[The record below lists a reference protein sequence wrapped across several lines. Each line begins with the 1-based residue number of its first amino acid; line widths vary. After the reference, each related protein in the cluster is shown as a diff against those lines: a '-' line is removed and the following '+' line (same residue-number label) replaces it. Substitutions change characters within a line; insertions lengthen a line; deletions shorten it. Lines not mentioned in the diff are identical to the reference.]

1 MRFFQIDFEFVITLI
16 PQMPPP
22 VIYWNYFRVQLQ
34 ILIPRKFEKIVTPE
48 NQIIMSILWRQFLS
62 LFITEL

>member
-1 MRFFQIDFEFVITLI
+1 
-16 PQMPPP
+16 MPPP

-34 ILIPRKFEKIVTPE
+34 ILIPSKFEKIVTPE

-62 LFITEL
+62 LFIT